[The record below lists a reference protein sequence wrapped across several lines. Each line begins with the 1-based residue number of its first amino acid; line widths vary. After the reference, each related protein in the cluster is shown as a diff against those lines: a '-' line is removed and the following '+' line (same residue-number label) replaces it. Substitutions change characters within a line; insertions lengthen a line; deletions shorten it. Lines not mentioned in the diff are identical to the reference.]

1 MVDVKNVRKFL
12 DQKYP
17 SGTLVHLGKRLLR
30 TKAEN
35 DFHGSEGWKS
45 PEIQSNAAECLP
57 ETYMDCAG
65 MSVNNVTAKGGTGY
79 VVDEQKV
86 VRVCSESQIGDYRS
100 DMQVR
105 YPELVEKHNGYP
117 VHVINCRT
125 SGAKIDL
132 TNTDKLA
139 FIENEMPDIW
149 VAVFEPMEIEQR
161 LAVVGNIWNQLLAAK

>member
-1 MVDVKNVRKFL
+1 
-12 DQKYP
+12 
-17 SGTLVHLGKRLLR
+17 
-30 TKAEN
+30 
-35 DFHGSEGWKS
+35 
-45 PEIQSNAAECLP
+45 
-57 ETYMDCAG
+57 MDCAG

-86 VRVCSESQIGDYRS
+86 VRICSESQIGDYRS
-100 DMQVR
+100 DMQSR
-105 YPELVEKHNGYP
+105 YPELVEKHSGYP

-139 FIENEMPDIW
+139 FIETEMPDIW
-149 VAVFEPMEIEQR
+149 VAVFEPMNVEQR